1 MLITWSNK
9 IKTFYWGIILFG
21 SVQLF
26 GQESQK
32 TLHSYDTLYIYFK
45 DDKINQIK
53 SNNNIVNQDNHNYFF
68 YFDVESTKVRQYYI
82 FVNHYQLTPEVKF
95 ENKSFL
101 KENKKKIINYK
112 ILKEMGYQ
120 KSEQFLLEK
129 KKIYLIDQDN
139 FCHSKI
145 KIVEV
150 KIADRIGLA
159 PIE

>member
-32 TLHSYDTLYIYFK
+32 TLHSSDTLYIYFK

-68 YFDVESTKVRQYYI
+68 YFDVQFTLNLKVKPTKKRQR
-82 FVNHYQLTPEVKF
+82 
-95 ENKSFL
+95 
-101 KENKKKIINYK
+101 YK
-112 ILKEMGYQ
+112 LASHLGILAKDYT
-120 KSEQFLLEK
+120 LL
-129 KKIYLIDQDN
+129 I
-139 FCHSKI
+139 
-145 KIVEV
+145 
-150 KIADRIGLA
+150 
-159 PIE
+159 